1 MLYRDKLLG
10 IYKYILIYTACQYPT
25 TKFFH
30 FFSLVD
36 LSADSGLNF
45 GLRRMAACHHSHPL
59 PGVPAHA
66 RSAWPHAPHL
76 RRRAYFRAGNV
87 PAALPTGPR
96 GSSRERYPCG
106 MILAIRRAALA
117 RAWTYIFDY
126 VQSLF
131 VSSWKTSGKLHALR
145 GWPLRRRT

>member
-1 MLYRDKLLG
+1 MLYLAKLLG
-10 IYKYILIYTACQYPT
+10 IYKYTLVYTNCQYPT
-25 TKFFH
+25 TNFFH

-45 GLRRMAACHHSHPL
+45 GLRRMAAGIMLTRYQASRSTHK
-59 PGVPAHA
+59 
-66 RSAWPHAPHL
+66 SAWPHAPHL
-76 RRRAYFRAGNV
+76 RRRAYPGAGHV

-117 RAWTYIFDY
+117 RAWTYIFEY

-131 VSSWKTSGKLHALR
+131 
-145 GWPLRRRT
+145 